1 MNIEEILKEREEW
14 FKWKNIAPLVTQ
26 INNLKMKIKNE
37 NWKIDSVKINDT
49 IEINLS
55 NYDKEFLL
63 NTAKMLMPWRKGP
76 FKIGDIFIDS
86 EWKSYIKWNT
96 LIPFLNL
103 ENKDILDVGC
113 NNGYYMFRM
122 LEMNPKS
129 ITGFDPS
136 ALFNLQ
142 FEFINSFIKSDI
154 EYKLLGVEHIPY
166 YPKKFDVIFCMGV
179 LYHRKD
185 PIDMLKE
192 LKAGLKKGGEV
203 ILDTLIIEGNEEV
216 ALSPLRYAKM
226 KNVYFIPTLK
236 TLYNWIKRANFSDV
250 EFIGKRYTTTN
261 EQRKTDWINGESLES
276 FLNKNQT
283 KTIEGYEPPLRCYLK
298 LKN

>member
-1 MNIEEILKEREEW
+1 MNIQEILKERQKW
-14 FKWKNIAPLVTQ
+14 FEWKNIKPLYEKIQ
-26 INNLKMKIKNE
+26 KWKME
-37 NWKIDSVKINDT
+37 NGKWKINIGNI
-49 IEINLS
+49 IEINGEENPEIL
-55 NYDKEFLL
+55 EL
-63 NTAKMLMPWRKGP
+63 AKMLKPWRKGP
-76 FKIGDIFIDS
+76 FKINDIFIDS

-96 LIPFLNL
+96 IKKFLNL

-113 NNGYYMFRM
+113 NNGYHMFRM

-166 YPKKFDVIFCMGV
+166 YEKKFDTIFCMGV

-185 PIDMLKE
+185 PIEMLKE
-192 LKAGLKKGGEV
+192 VKKGLKKNGEI
-203 ILDTLIIEGNEEV
+203 ILDTLIIEGNEEI
-216 ALSPLRYAKM
+216 ALSPIRYAKM
-226 KNVYFIPTLK
+226 KNIYFIPTLK
-236 TLYNWIKRANFSDV
+236 TLYNWIEKAKFSHI

-261 EQRKTDWINGESLES
+261 EQRKTDWIEGESLEH

-283 KTIEGYEPPLRCYLK
+283 KTIEGYDPPLRVYLK
-298 LKN
+298 IKP

>member
-1 MNIEEILKEREEW
+1 MNINEILKERQKW
-14 FKWKNIAPLVTQ
+14 FEWKNIKP
-26 INNLKMKIKNE
+26 IYLKLKEFKSKKLKIK
-37 NWKIDSVKINDT
+37 SVKLNDI
-49 IEINLS
+49 IEIETEENPNIL
-55 NYDKEFLL
+55 EL
-63 NTAKMLMPWRKGP
+63 AKMLKPWRKGP
-76 FKIGDIFIDS
+76 FKINDIFIDS
-86 EWKSYIKWNT
+86 EWKSFIKWNS
-96 LIPFLNL
+96 LKPHLNL

-122 LEMNPKS
+122 LEMSPKS

-166 YPKKFDVIFCMGV
+166 YDKKFDVIFCMGV

-192 LKAGLKKGGEV
+192 LKAGLNKNGEV

-216 ALSPLRYAKM
+216 ALSPMRYAKM

-236 TLYNWIKRANFSDV
+236 TLYNWIERAKFKEV

-261 EQRKTDWINGESLES
+261 EQRKTEWIDGESLES
-276 FLNKNQT
+276 FLNKEQT
-283 KTIEGYEPPLRCYLK
+283 KTIEGYEPPLRVYLK

>member
-1 MNIEEILKEREEW
+1 MNIQEILKERQKW
-14 FKWKNIAPLVTQ
+14 FEWKNIKPIYLALEEFK
-26 INNLKMKIKNE
+26 NKKLKIKN
-37 NWKIDSVKINDT
+37 ITLNDI
-49 IEINLS
+49 IEIETEENPEIE
-55 NYDKEFLL
+55 KI
-63 NTAKMLMPWRKGP
+63 AKMLKPWRKGP
-76 FKIGDIFIDS
+76 FKINELFINS
-86 EWKSYIKWNT
+86 EWRSYIKWNS
-96 LIPFLNL
+96 LKPHLNL
-103 ENKDILDVGC
+103 ENKEILDVGC

-166 YPKKFDVIFCMGV
+166 YEKKFDVIFCMGV

-192 LKAGLKKGGEV
+192 LKSGLKKGGEV
-203 ILDTLIIEGNEEV
+203 ILDTLIIEGNEEY

-226 KNVYFIPTLK
+226 KNVYFIPTIK
-236 TLYNWIKRANFSDV
+236 ALYNWIERAKFSDV

-261 EQRKTDWINGESLES
+261 EQRKTEWIDGESLEN
-276 FLNKNQT
+276 FLNKDET
-283 KTIEGYEPPLRCYLK
+283 KTIEGYEPPLRVYLK
-298 LKN
+298 LKT

>member
-1 MNIEEILKEREEW
+1 MNIEKILKEREEW
-14 FKWKNIAPLVTQ
+14 FKWKNIAPLVIQ
-26 INNLKMKIKNE
+26 LNNLKLKMKNE
-37 NWKIDSVKINDT
+37 HWKIDSAKINDT

-55 NYDKEFLL
+55 NYDKDFLL

-86 EWKSYIKWNT
+86 EWRSYIKWNT

>member
-1 MNIEEILKEREEW
+1 MNIQEILKERQKW
-14 FKWKNIAPLVTQ
+14 FEWKNIKPIYLALEEFK
-26 INNLKMKIKNE
+26 NKKLKTKN
-37 NWKIDSVKINDT
+37 VKLDDI
-49 IEINLS
+49 IEIETEENPEIE
-55 NYDKEFLL
+55 KI
-63 NTAKMLMPWRKGP
+63 AKMLKPWRKGP
-76 FKIGDIFIDS
+76 FKINELFIDS
-86 EWKSYIKWNT
+86 EWRSYIKWNS
-96 LIPFLNL
+96 LKPHLNL
-103 ENKDILDVGC
+103 ENKEILDVGC

-166 YPKKFDVIFCMGV
+166 YEKKFDVIFCMGV

-192 LKAGLKKGGEV
+192 LKSGLKKGGEV
-203 ILDTLIIEGNEEV
+203 ILDTLIIEGNEEY

-226 KNVYFIPTLK
+226 KNVYFIPTIK
-236 TLYNWIKRANFSDV
+236 ALYNWIERAKFSDV

-261 EQRKTDWINGESLES
+261 EQRKTEWIDGESLEN
-276 FLNKNQT
+276 FLNKDET
-283 KTIEGYEPPLRCYLK
+283 KTIEGYEPPLRVYLK
-298 LKN
+298 LKT

>member
-1 MNIEEILKEREEW
+1 MNIEKILKERQKW
-14 FKWKNIAPLVTQ
+14 FEWKNIKP
-26 INNLKMKIKNE
+26 I
-37 NWKIDSVKINDT
+37 
-49 IEINLS
+49 
-55 NYDKEFLL
+55 YDKVIKFQVPSSEFDIDDIITIKTEENPEILKL
-63 NTAKMLMPWRKGP
+63 AKMLMPWRKGP
-76 FKIGDIFIDS
+76 FKINDIFIDS

-96 LIPFLNL
+96 IKKFLDL

-122 LEMNPKS
+122 LEFSPKS

-142 FEFINSFIKSDI
+142 FEFINSFIKSNI
-154 EYKLLGVEHIPY
+154 EYKLLGVEHIPFY
-166 YPKKFDVIFCMGV
+166 EKKFDVIFCMGV
-179 LYHRKD
+179 LYHRRD

-192 LKAGLKKGGEV
+192 LKAGLKKNGEI
-203 ILDTLIIEGNEEV
+203 ILDTLIIEGSGEY
-216 ALSPLRYAKM
+216 ALSPIRYAKM

-236 TLYNWIKRANFSDV
+236 ALYNWIERAGFKNI

-261 EQRKTDWINGESLES
+261 EQRKTDWIEGESLES
-276 FLNKNQT
+276 FLNKSQT
-283 KTIEGYEPPLRCYLK
+283 KTIEGFEPPLRVYLK

>member
-14 FKWKNIAPLVTQ
+14 FKWKNIAPIVTQ
-26 INNLKMKIKNE
+26 LNNLKLKMK
-37 NWKIDSVKINDT
+37 NWKIDSFFLNNT

-55 NYDKEFLL
+55 NYDKDFLL
-63 NTAKMLMPWRKGP
+63 NTAKMLKPWRKGP
-76 FKIGDIFIDS
+76 FKVGDIFIDS

-96 LIPFLNL
+96 LIPFLDL

-122 LEMNPKS
+122 LEMDPKS

-142 FEFINSFIKSDI
+142 FEFINSFINSKIKI

-166 YPKKFDVIFCMGV
+166 YHKKFDVIFCMGV

-185 PIDMLKE
+185 PIDMLKT

-250 EFIGKRYTTTN
+250 KFIGKRYTTTN
-261 EQRKTDWINGESLES
+261 EQRKTDWIEGESLES
-276 FLNKNQT
+276 FLNKTQT
-283 KTIEGYEPPLRCYLK
+283 KTIEGYDPPLRCYLK

>member
-1 MNIEEILKEREEW
+1 MNIDEILKERQKW
-14 FKWKNIAPLVTQ
+14 FEWKNIKP
-26 INNLKMKIKNE
+26 IYLKLEEFKNE
-37 NWKIDSVKINDT
+37 KLKVKSVKLNDI
-49 IEINLS
+49 IEIETEKNPKISEL
-55 NYDKEFLL
+55 
-63 NTAKMLMPWRKGP
+63 AKMLKPWRKGP
-76 FKIGDIFIDS
+76 FKINDLFIDS
-86 EWKSYIKWNT
+86 EWRSYIKWNS
-96 LIPFLNL
+96 LKPHLDL

-166 YPKKFDVIFCMGV
+166 YEKKFDVIFCMGV

-192 LKAGLKKGGEV
+192 LKAGLNKGGEV
-203 ILDTLIIEGNEEV
+203 ILDTLMIEGSKEY
-216 ALSPLRYAKM
+216 ALSPMRYAKM

-236 TLYNWIKRANFSDV
+236 ALYNWIERAKFSDV

-261 EQRKTDWINGESLES
+261 EQRKTEWIEGESLES
-276 FLNKNQT
+276 FLNKSET
-283 KTIEGYEPPLRCYLK
+283 KTIEGYEPPLRVYLK
-298 LKN
+298 LKF

>member
-1 MNIEEILKEREEW
+1 MNIEKILKERQKW
-14 FKWKNIAPLVTQ
+14 FEWKNIKP
-26 INNLKMKIKNE
+26 I
-37 NWKIDSVKINDT
+37 
-49 IEINLS
+49 
-55 NYDKEFLL
+55 YDKVMKFQVLSSEFDIDDIITIKTEENPEILKL
-63 NTAKMLMPWRKGP
+63 AKMLMPWRKGP
-76 FKIGDIFIDS
+76 FKINDIFIDS

-96 LIPFLNL
+96 IKKFLDL

-122 LEMNPKS
+122 LEFSPKS

-142 FEFINSFIKSDI
+142 FEFINSFIKSNI
-154 EYKLLGVEHIPY
+154 EYKLLGVEHIPFY
-166 YPKKFDVIFCMGV
+166 EKKFDVIFCMGV
-179 LYHRKD
+179 LYHRRD

-192 LKAGLKKGGEV
+192 LKAGLKKNGEV
-203 ILDTLIIEGNEEV
+203 ILDTLIIEGNGEY
-216 ALSPLRYAKM
+216 ALSPMRYAKM

-236 TLYNWIKRANFSDV
+236 ALYNWIERAGFKNI

-261 EQRKTDWINGESLES
+261 EQRKTDWIEGESLES
-276 FLNKNQT
+276 FLNKSQT
-283 KTIEGYEPPLRCYLK
+283 KTIEGFEPPLRVYLK

>member
-1 MNIEEILKEREEW
+1 MDINEILKERKKW
-14 FKWKNIAPLVTQ
+14 FEWKNIKPIKEELDK
-26 INNLKMKIKNE
+26 LKIE
-37 NWKIDSVKINDT
+37 NAEWKTSDI
-49 IEINLS
+49 IEIKTDENLMPQIE
-55 NYDKEFLL
+55 KI
-63 NTAKMLMPWRKGP
+63 AKMLKPWRKGP
-76 FKIGDIFIDS
+76 FKINNLFIDS

-96 LIPFLNL
+96 LIPHLNL
-103 ENKDILDVGC
+103 KDKDVLDVGC

-122 LEMNPKS
+122 LDMNPKS

-142 FEFINSFIKSDI
+142 FEFINKFIKSNI

-166 YPKKFDVIFCMGV
+166 YEKKFDVIFCMGV
-179 LYHRKD
+179 LYHRRD

-192 LKAGLKKGGEV
+192 LKAGLNRGGEV

-216 ALSPLRYAKM
+216 ALTPVRYAKM

-236 TLYNWIKRANFSDV
+236 ALLNWIEKAKFSDV

-261 EQRKTDWINGESLES
+261 EQRKTDWIEGESLES
-276 FLNKNQT
+276 FLNKDET

-298 LKN
+298 LKY

>member
-1 MNIEEILKEREEW
+1 MNIEKILKEREEW
-14 FKWKNIAPLVTQ
+14 FKWKNIAPLVKQ

-55 NYDKEFLL
+55 NYDKDFLL

-226 KNVYFIPTLK
+226 KNVYFIPTIK
-236 TLYNWIKRANFSDV
+236 TLYNWIKRAKFSDV